1 LIKQGQEFS
10 MIRAQKILP
19 AILLAALVLFIAAE
33 NHSAPPVRDKV
44 LEEVEV
50 LKNNGQS
57 VIEVQFSFPLRYRSH
72 FPQQSG
78 EELRIRLFPVRIP
91 SSDLNAAFQREGVVP
106 RDAEDVAIDEVIYEG
121 DSEGGPYLILNF
133 TRPVSYEVIPG
144 SDFRSMSIVVRSR
157 D

>member
-1 LIKQGQEFS
+1 MLA
-10 MIRAQKILP
+10 AQKALP
-19 AILLAALVLFIAAE
+19 ALLFTALVLFIVSE

-50 LKNNGQS
+50 LENEGQP
-57 VIEVQFSFPLRYRSH
+57 VIEVKFSFPLRYKSH

-106 RDAEDVAIDEVIYEG
+106 RDAEHVALDEVIYEG

>member
-1 LIKQGQEFS
+1 
-10 MIRAQKILP
+10 
-19 AILLAALVLFIAAE
+19 VLFIASE

-44 LEEVEV
+44 LEEVQV
-50 LKNNGQS
+50 LKNDGQS

-78 EELRIRLFPVRIP
+78 EELRIRLSPVRIP
-91 SSDLNAAFQREGVVP
+91 SSDLNAAFEREGVVP
-106 RDAEDVAIDEVIYEG
+106 RHAEDVALDEVIYEG

-144 SDFRSMSIVVRSR
+144 SDFRSMSIVVRSL

>member
-1 LIKQGQEFS
+1 ML
-10 MIRAQKILP
+10 RAQKVLP
-19 AILLAALVLFIAAE
+19 AILFAALVLFIVSE
-33 NHSAPPVRDKV
+33 NQSAPPVRDKV

-50 LKNNGQS
+50 LKNDGQS

-78 EELRIRLFPVRIP
+78 KELRIRLFPVRIP
-91 SSDLNAAFQREGVVP
+91 SSDLNAAFKREGVVP
-106 RDAEDVAIDEVIYEG
+106 RHAEDLALDEVIYEG

-133 TRPVSYEVIPG
+133 SRPVSYEVIPG
-144 SDFRSMSIVVRSR
+144 SDYRSMSVVVRSL

>member
-1 LIKQGQEFS
+1 MLP
-10 MIRAQKILP
+10 AQKVLP
-19 AILLAALVLFIAAE
+19 AIVFAVLVLFVVTE

-44 LEEVEV
+44 LEEVQV
-50 LKNNGQS
+50 LINDGQL

-78 EELRIRLFPVRIP
+78 EELRISLSPIRIP

-106 RDAEDVAIDEVIYEG
+106 RHAEDVAIDEVIYEG
-121 DSEGGPYLILNF
+121 DSEGGPYLTLSF
-133 TRPVSYEVIPG
+133 TREVSYEVIPG
-144 SDFRSMSIVVRSR
+144 SDYRSMSIVVRSL

>member
-1 LIKQGQEFS
+1 ML
-10 MIRAQKILP
+10 RAQKVLPVILF
-19 AILLAALVLFIAAE
+19 ATLVLFIASE

-50 LKNNGQS
+50 LKYDGQS

-78 EELRIRLFPVRIP
+78 EELRIRLFPIRIP
-91 SSDLNAAFQREGVVP
+91 SSDLNAAFKREGVVP
-106 RDAEDVAIDEVIYEG
+106 RHAEDVALDEVIYEG
-121 DSEGGPYLILNF
+121 DSEGGPYLLLNF

-144 SDFRSMSIVVRSR
+144 ADYRSMGIVVQSL

>member
-1 LIKQGQEFS
+1 

-19 AILLAALVLFIAAE
+19 AILFAALVLFIAAE

-50 LKNNGQS
+50 LKNDGQS

-106 RDAEDVAIDEVIYEG
+106 RHAEHVALDEVIYEG

>member
-1 LIKQGQEFS
+1 

-144 SDFRSMSIVVRSR
+144 SDFRSMSIVVRSL

>member
-1 LIKQGQEFS
+1 MLP
-10 MIRAQKILP
+10 AQNTLP
-19 AILLAALVLFIAAE
+19 AILFAALVLFIVSE

-50 LKNNGQS
+50 IKNDGQS

-78 EELRIRLFPVRIP
+78 KELRIRLFPVRIP
-91 SSDLNAAFQREGVVP
+91 SSDLNAAFKREGVVP
-106 RDAEDVAIDEVIYEG
+106 RHAEDVAIDEVIYEG

-144 SDFRSMSIVVRSR
+144 SDYRSMGIVVRSL

>member
-1 LIKQGQEFS
+1 ML
-10 MIRAQKILP
+10 RAQKVLP
-19 AILLAALVLFIAAE
+19 AILFATLVLFIVSE
-33 NHSAPPVRDKV
+33 NQSAPPVRDKV

-50 LKNNGQS
+50 LKNDGQS

-78 EELRIRLFPVRIP
+78 EELRIRLLPVRIP
-91 SSDLNAAFQREGVVP
+91 SSDLNAAFKREGVVP
-106 RDAEDVAIDEVIYEG
+106 RHAEDLALDEVIYEG

-133 TRPVSYEVIPG
+133 SRPVSYEVIPG
-144 SDFRSMSIVVRSR
+144 SDYRSMSVVVRSL

>member
-1 LIKQGQEFS
+1 MLP
-10 MIRAQKILP
+10 AQKLLP
-19 AILLAALVLFIAAE
+19 AILFVALVLFVATE

-44 LEEVEV
+44 LEEVQV
-50 LKNNGQS
+50 LENDGQP
-57 VIEVQFSFPLRYRSH
+57 IIDVQFSFPLRYRSH

-91 SSDLNAAFQREGVVP
+91 SSDLNAAYKREGVVP
-106 RDAEDVAIDEVIYEG
+106 RHAEEVAIDEVIYEG
-121 DSEGGPYLILNF
+121 DSEGGPYLLLNF

-144 SDFRSMSIVVRSR
+144 SDYRSMSIVVRSL